1 MGLKENDK
9 IVLVAINEL
18 KPHPKNTNK
27 HPKEQIERLAKIIN
41 YQGFRSPIVVSN
53 LSGFIVAGHGRL
65 EAAKKLG
72 LTKVPVSYQDFEDA
86 KMELAHLNADNAI
99 ALWAEIDMK
108 AMTESL
114 NEIGFDLDL
123 DFLGFK
129 DFSLGND
136 VKESD
141 LPDLPTGE
149 AELCQM
155 TFTLSLEQKDLIE
168 NKISEF
174 LSNNKYVTDPE
185 YPSIN
190 TNKNGNALFEIVN
203 LYEAN

>member
-1 MGLKENDK
+1 MSLEKNDK
-9 IVLVAINEL
+9 IVWVDINEL
-18 KPHPKNTNK
+18 KPHKDNTNR

-53 LSGFIVAGHGRL
+53 LSGFIVSGHGRL

-72 LTKVPVSYQDFEDA
+72 LTKVPVSYQDFEDE

-114 NEIGFDLDL
+114 NEINFDLDL

-129 DFSLGND
+129 DFRLDESEKND
-136 VKESD
+136 SEDKKEKEYID
-141 LPDLPTGE
+141 EHRFLLQIE
-149 AELCQM
+149 FQNEQELALAYEK
-155 TFTLSLEQKDLIE
+155 LSEDYECKIIE
-168 NKISEF
+168 
-174 LSNNKYVTDPE
+174 
-185 YPSIN
+185 
-190 TNKNGNALFEIVN
+190 
-203 LYEAN
+203 

>member
-1 MGLKENDK
+1 MSLEKNDK
-9 IVLVAINEL
+9 LVWVDINEL

-65 EAAKKLG
+65 EAAKLNG

-99 ALWAEIDMK
+99 ALWAEIDMSK
-108 AMTESL
+108 VTESL
-114 NEIGFDLDL
+114 KEINFDLDL

-129 DFSLGND
+129 EFSLGD
-136 VKESD
+136 D
-141 LPDLPTGE
+141 DADFLPGNEDEQGKLDKKQLTKCPGCGE
-149 AELCQM
+149 IFDHA
-155 TFTLSLEQKDLIE
+155 E
-168 NKISEF
+168 NKAIS
-174 LSNNKYVTDPE
+174 
-185 YPSIN
+185 
-190 TNKNGNALFEIVN
+190 
-203 LYEAN
+203 

>member
-1 MGLKENDK
+1 MSLEKNDK
-9 IVLVAINEL
+9 LVWVDINKL

-53 LSGFIVAGHGRL
+53 LSGFIVSGHGRL

-72 LTKVPVSYQDFEDA
+72 LTKVPVSYQDFEDE

-99 ALWAEIDMK
+99 ALWAEIDME

-114 NEIGFDLDL
+114 KEINFDLDL

-129 DFSLGND
+129 DFSLGDED
-136 VKESD
+136 VDFSPGTEDEQGKLDEKK
-141 LPDLPTGE
+141 LTKCPECGE
-149 AELCQM
+149 IFDHAENQAD
-155 TFTLSLEQKDLIE
+155 T
-168 NKISEF
+168 
-174 LSNNKYVTDPE
+174 
-185 YPSIN
+185 
-190 TNKNGNALFEIVN
+190 
-203 LYEAN
+203 